1 MDATIQMMLAL
12 GREVEQLKG
21 KIDQLEAKLENFP
34 TSESWNRLVRTIKNL
49 KETIQS
55 QNQNDQNLASKVS
68 TIEKEVQRLMAM
80 AEVKLAEA
88 GGVKIDQSTNVDQ
101 STKTEYNAT
110 TTSGTINQAGEIH
123 KK

>member
-21 KIDQLEAKLENFP
+21 QITQMEAKLENFP

-55 QNQNDQNLASKVS
+55 QNQNDQNLALKVS

-88 GGVKIDQSTNVDQ
+88 GGVKIDQST
-101 STKTEYNAT
+101 KTEYNAT